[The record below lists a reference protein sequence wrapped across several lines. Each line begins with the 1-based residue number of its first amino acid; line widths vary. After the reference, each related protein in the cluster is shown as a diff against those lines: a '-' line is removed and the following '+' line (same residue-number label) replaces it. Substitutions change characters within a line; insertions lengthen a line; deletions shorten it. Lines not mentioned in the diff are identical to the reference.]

1 MSRFPQKQQRVRLID
16 PGNIVHAS
24 DQNGIVTIVQLQ
36 PISVVFTA
44 PEEDVQEIN
53 KALEDGVVPVK
64 ALSSDG
70 LKVLAEGRLGRVDNQ
85 VDQASGTIRL
95 KGVFDNKNNVL
106 CPGLSVQTRLLVD
119 TLKHVVVIP
128 EDAIQHGPN
137 GLYAFVVGDNN
148 KVSVQPIAVSHTDQ
162 GNAVA
167 EQGLSAGQRVVV
179 AGQYRLQA
187 GTVVQP
193 NEAPAPPA
201 QARDAAPALA
211 KEADNIPSK
220 AP

>member
-1 MSRFPQKQQRVRLID
+1 M
-16 PGNIVHAS
+16 
-24 DQNGIVTIVQLQ
+24 QLQ
-36 PISVVFTA
+36 PISAVFTA
-44 PEEDVQEIN
+44 PEEDIQEIN

-95 KGVFDNKNNVL
+95 KGVFDNKDNVL
-106 CPGLSVQTRLLVD
+106 WPGLSVQTRLLVD
-119 TLKHVVVIP
+119 TLKQVVVVP
-128 EDAIQHGPN
+128 EDAVQHGPS
-137 GLYAFVVGDNN
+137 GLYAYVVGDDN
-148 KVSVQPIAVSHTDQ
+148 KVSVQPITVSHTDE
-162 GNAVA
+162 GKAVVR
-167 EQGLSAGQRVVV
+167 QGLNAGQRVVV

-193 NEAPAPPA
+193 NEAPTARTLA
-201 QARDAAPALA
+201 QDTGPALA
-211 KEADNIPSK
+211 KKADSISPR